1 MIIIAL
7 LRRDC
12 KAIFDGRKEFE
23 MEHDF
28 YQMYLEELKGIA
40 PLGSEEKEA
49 ILSLAAQGDEAARK
63 RLVEGNLT
71 RMTEIA
77 GEYKER
83 KLPMA
88 DVIQEANT
96 ALMLAAVEYDGS
108 GDWDSLLEE
117 KVREAISLALSEQER
132 ELEIEENMAARV
144 NVLQTVS
151 AVMAKELGRE
161 ATLEELS
168 ERMKMSQDEIKD
180 LMKLALDALTVSG
193 EGAVA
198 KETDRE

>member
-1 MIIIAL
+1 
-7 LRRDC
+7 
-12 KAIFDGRKEFE
+12 

-49 ILSLAAQGDEAARK
+49 ILRLAAQGDEAARK
-63 RLVEGNLT
+63 RLVEGSLK

-77 GEYKER
+77 GEYRER

-117 KVREAISLALSEQER
+117 KVREAISLALSEQ